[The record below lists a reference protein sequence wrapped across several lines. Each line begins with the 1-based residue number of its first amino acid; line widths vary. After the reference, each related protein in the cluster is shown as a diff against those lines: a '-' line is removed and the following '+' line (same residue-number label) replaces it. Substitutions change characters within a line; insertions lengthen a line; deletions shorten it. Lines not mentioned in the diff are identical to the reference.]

1 MSTDSQ
7 STGSVYLVG
16 AGPGDPGLI
25 TLRGVQCI
33 AIADVILYDYL
44 VNPHILRH
52 AHKDAELLCLGK
64 HGKTR
69 VWSQDEINQTMVDL
83 AIQGKSVVRLKG
95 GDPSVFAHGAEEA
108 TVLAEADISFEIV
121 PGITAALAAAG
132 YAGTALTHRDLA
144 SAVALITGHE
154 NPEKQD
160 SLLDYEALARFP
172 GTLVFYMGVTT
183 SEQWVTKLIAN
194 GRPAN
199 TPAMVIRRISC
210 HDQQTIRCTLEEVP
224 VRLAGPPAIRPPVLT
239 IIGDVAQAPQML
251 AWFESR
257 PLFGQ
262 TILVTRSE
270 SQSKDLIDQFEQLG
284 AQVLSQPAIEIC
296 EPDSWADV
304 DSAISNIGTY
314 DWLVF
319 SSSNGVRH
327 FFKRLSE
334 LGLDTRSLAGNKVA
348 AIGQGTART
357 LGEFNITA
365 DLIPVEYR
373 AESLVESLKPHAEQG
388 ESFLL
393 LRANR
398 GREVLS
404 EGLVS
409 AGGAVDQVVVYN
421 SNDTQSLLPEIE
433 QKLASGEVTL
443 VTVTSSAIA
452 RSVMNLLG
460 PHAGNVQFASISP
473 ITSETLRGL
482 GKSPE
487 IEASE
492 YTMDGLVRAI
502 CENK

>member
-52 AHKDAELLCLGK
+52 AHKNAELLCLGK

-69 VWSQDEINQTMVDL
+69 VWSQDEINQTMVNL
-83 AIQGKSVVRLKG
+83 ATQGKTVVRLKG

-108 TVLAEADISFEIV
+108 TVLAEAGISFEIV

-154 NPEKQD
+154 NPQKQE

-199 TPAMVIRRISC
+199 TPAMIVRRISC
-210 HDQQTIRCTLEEVP
+210 HDQQTIRCTLDEVP
-224 VRLAGPPAIRPPVLT
+224 GRLAGPPAIRPPVLT

-270 SQSKDLIDQFEQLG
+270 SQSKDLIEQLEQLG
-284 AQVLSQPAIEIC
+284 AQVLSQPAIEISK
-296 EPDSWADV
+296 PDSWADV
-304 DSAISNIGTY
+304 DSALTNIATY

-319 SSSNGVRH
+319 SSSNGVR
-327 FFKRLSE
+327 FFFERLSQ
-334 LGLDTRSLAGNKVA
+334 LGLDARALSTNKVA
-348 AIGQGTART
+348 AIGPGTART

-365 DLIPVEYR
+365 DLIPAEFR

-398 GREVLS
+398 GREILS
-404 EGLVS
+404 EGLIG
-409 AGGAVDQVVVYN
+409 AGGRVDQVVVYN
-421 SNDTQSLLPEIE
+421 SNDTQSLLPQIE
-433 QKLASGEVTL
+433 QKLASGEVAL

-452 RSVMNLLG
+452 RSVINLLG
-460 PHAGNVQFASISP
+460 PHSENVQFASISP

>member
-1 MSTDSQ
+1 M
-7 STGSVYLVG
+7 
-16 AGPGDPGLI
+16 
-25 TLRGVQCI
+25 
-33 AIADVILYDYL
+33 
-44 VNPHILRH
+44 
-52 AHKDAELLCLGK
+52 
-64 HGKTR
+64 
-69 VWSQDEINQTMVDL
+69 
-83 AIQGKSVVRLKG
+83 
-95 GDPSVFAHGAEEA
+95 
-108 TVLAEADISFEIV
+108 
-121 PGITAALAAAG
+121 
-132 YAGTALTHRDLA
+132 
-144 SAVALITGHE
+144 
-154 NPEKQD
+154 
-160 SLLDYEALARFP
+160 
-172 GTLVFYMGVTT
+172 
-183 SEQWVTKLIAN
+183 
-194 GRPAN
+194 
-199 TPAMVIRRISC
+199 
-210 HDQQTIRCTLEEVP
+210 
-224 VRLAGPPAIRPPVLT
+224 
-239 IIGDVAQAPQML
+239 
-251 AWFESR
+251 
-257 PLFGQ
+257 FGQ

-284 AQVLSQPAIEIC
+284 AQVLSQPAIEISK
-296 EPDSWADV
+296 PDSWADV

-421 SNDTQSLLPEIE
+421 SKDTQSLLPEIE

-443 VTVTSSAIA
+443 VTVSSSAIA

>member
-1 MSTDSQ
+1 
-7 STGSVYLVG
+7 VYLVG

-33 AIADVILYDYL
+33 ASADTILYDYL
-44 VNPHILRH
+44 VNPHILKH
-52 AHKDAELLCLGK
+52 ARKDAELLCLGK

-69 VWSQDEINQTMVDL
+69 VWSQDEINQTMVNL
-83 AIQGKSVVRLKG
+83 AMQGKTVVRLKG

-108 TVLAEADISFEIV
+108 TVLAEAGISFEII

-132 YAGTALTHRDLA
+132 YAGTALTHRDFA

-154 NPEKQD
+154 NPEKQE

-183 SEQWVTKLIAN
+183 SKQWVSKLIAN
-194 GRPAN
+194 GKPAN
-199 TPAMVIRRISC
+199 TQAIIVRRISC

-224 VRLAGPPAIRPPVLT
+224 ARLAGPPAIRPPVLT

-270 SQSKDLIDQFEQLG
+270 SQSKGLIDQLEQLG
-284 AQVLSQPAIEIC
+284 AHVLSQPAIKISK
-296 EPDSWADV
+296 PDSWTAV
-304 DSAISNIGTY
+304 DSAISEIDAY

-319 SSSNGVRH
+319 SSSNGVRY
-327 FFKRLSE
+327 FFERLSE
-334 LGLDTRSLAGNKVA
+334 LALDARALSGNKVA
-348 AIGQGTART
+348 AIGPGTART
-357 LGEFNITA
+357 LSEFNISA
-365 DLIPVEYR
+365 DLIPDEYR
-373 AESLVESLKPHAEQG
+373 AESLVESLKPHAVQG
-388 ESFLL
+388 ERFLL
-393 LRANR
+393 LRASR
-398 GREVLS
+398 GREVLT
-404 EGLVS
+404 EGLRS
-409 AGGAVDQVVVYN
+409 AGGKVDQVVVYN
-421 SNDTQSLLPEIE
+421 SNDIGSLLPEIE
-433 QKLASGEVTL
+433 QKIESGEVTL

-460 PHAGNVQFASISP
+460 THAETIQFASISP

-492 YTMDGLVRAI
+492 YTMDGLVSAI
-502 CENK
+502 CDNS